1 METILY
7 VMFDLKFDSF
17 LELYQQSI
25 KEFVIK
31 SADAAS
37 KSKLNINRS
46 INKIISF
53 VYVIIME
60 FGKSNLSEGHIF
72 NIFS

>member
-1 METILY
+1 MEMILY

-31 SADAAS
+31 SADAAN

-60 FGKSNLSEGHIF
+60 FGKNNLFEGHIF

>member
-1 METILY
+1 M
-7 VMFDLKFDSF
+7 
-17 LELYQQSI
+17 

-31 SADAAS
+31 SADEAN

-53 VYVIIME
+53 VSVIIME
-60 FGKSNLSEGHIF
+60 FGKNNLFEGHIL

>member
-7 VMFDLKFDSF
+7 VMFNLKFDSF

-31 SADAAS
+31 SADAAN

-60 FGKSNLSEGHIF
+60 FGKNNLSEGHIF